1 MGLKHLKE
9 QHPDFNINLID
20 LISEFDPTKTKKLT
34 PFLLKGLK
42 DVLDLGKNHIYW
54 GNQNINQ
61 ELKMKLEQLPLIK
74 MRIGNWLYDN
84 FGEDNLSKLPLFV
97 DYLERGLVDNK
108 DISTYDSFQDIM
120 TEIGKA
126 STKEMLKK
134 SKKDIMIVHDDDE
147 WLFFKPLTHE
157 AAITYGF
164 GTKWCTSM
172 KHEPEYFYRYS
183 SQGVLIYMINK
194 KTNRKFGSHSNS
206 EVRIGIYDEIDNHID
221 SFETGLPNEL
231 IKKLYDL
238 SDIKTN
244 VSNYDL
250 FTDSEKSRS
259 RLYYNMFEMKGI
271 PEEVDIEPAIRLGG
285 RTPFDNVMEAMIP
298 NGGLIIPD
306 RNERHPEVV
315 RNFED
320 TMIARII
327 QMPPPRLDYDGV
339 LNRIQEVQESI
350 NEATQN
356 EKFIDLP

>member
-1 MGLKHLKE
+1 
-9 QHPDFNINLID
+9 
-20 LISEFDPTKTKKLT
+20 
-34 PFLLKGLK
+34 LKGLK

-84 FGEDNLSKLPLFV
+84 FGEDNLSKLPLFA

-108 DISTYDSFQDIM
+108 DISTYNSFQDIM
-120 TEIGKA
+120 TEIGEA

-172 KHEPEYFYRYS
+172 KYEPEYFYRYS

-244 VSNYDL
+244 GSNYDL
-250 FTDSEKSRS
+250 FSDSEKGKS
-259 RLYYNMFEMKGI
+259 RLYYNRLVH
-271 PEEVDIEPAIRLGG
+271 EEVDIEPAIRLGG

-327 QMPPPRLDYDGV
+327 QMSPPRLDYDGV